1 MAITLVRERRSHRYS
16 FGYDDGQPLPTQEL
30 RKSFWVY
37 SDSDDEDPTVVK
49 AASGLPQYGDAHPTV
64 AAALVQHIEM
74 ERDEEYLKRWL
85 VDVEYK
91 SRQIRGSDGNG
102 DPDQDPTLIT
112 QISVSTVQGTKVLIR
127 DREGTRIKLP
137 SGEPFVYECA
147 WNELQLDFTQYRSV
161 LDTAA
166 YQQLAL
172 YRNAINSDAW
182 RGFPPKTARIV
193 AMAGRDVDING
204 TRYLER
210 QISVQLRD
218 SSDEQQ
224 PDWDEWVVNQGFY
237 YKQTRVGVP
246 GGDPAETYDVL
257 LPLLDPETGTHTTK
271 PLLLNS
277 TGTGLL
283 ISGATPHEFQV
294 KAYPMLPFSAL
305 NI

>member
-16 FGYDDGQPLPTQEL
+16 FGYDDGQPLPNQEA
-30 RKSFWVY
+30 RRTFWVY
-37 SDSDDEDPTVVK
+37 SDTDDEDPLAVK

-64 AAALVQHIEM
+64 TAALAQEIDI

-85 VDVEYK
+85 VEIRYQ
-91 SRQIRGSDGNG
+91 SRKIRGTDDS
-102 DPDQDPTLIT
+102 DPDADPLLIT
-112 QISVSTVQGTKVLIR
+112 QIEVSTVQGTKVLIR
-127 DREGTRIKLP
+127 DREGNRIKLP

-172 YRNAINSDAW
+172 YRNAINSDTW
-182 RGFPPKTARIV
+182 RGFAPKTARIV

-204 TRYLER
+204 SRYLER
-210 QISVQLRD
+210 RISIQLRD
-218 SSDEQQ
+218 PGDEQQ

-257 LPLLDPETGTHTTK
+257 LPLIDPETGTHTTK

-294 KAYPMLPFSAL
+294 KAYPQLPFSAL